1 MYLTDPIADMLT
13 RIRNANAVMHEK
25 VDIPHSTLKDK
36 IAEILKEEGYIA
48 NYKVVTDGNKKS
60 IRVYLKYDG
69 KDRIIKGIKRIS
81 KPGRRVYSSVE
92 DMPRVLSGLGIAI
105 VSTSKGIVTDRVARR
120 ENVGG
125 EVLAFVW
132 SLKLRRCLVN
142 VKSR

>member
-92 DMPRVLSGLGIAI
+92 YMPRVLSGLGIAI

-125 EVLAFVW
+125 EILAFVW
-132 SLKLRRCLVN
+132 
-142 VKSR
+142 

>member
-48 NYKVVTDGNKKS
+48 NYKVVTDGNKKN

-132 SLKLRRCLVN
+132 
-142 VKSR
+142 

>member
-1 MYLTDPIADMLT
+1 MHITDPIADMLT

-92 DMPRVLSGLGIAI
+92 EMPRVLSGLGIAI

-125 EVLAFVW
+125 EILAFVW
-132 SLKLRRCLVN
+132 
-142 VKSR
+142 